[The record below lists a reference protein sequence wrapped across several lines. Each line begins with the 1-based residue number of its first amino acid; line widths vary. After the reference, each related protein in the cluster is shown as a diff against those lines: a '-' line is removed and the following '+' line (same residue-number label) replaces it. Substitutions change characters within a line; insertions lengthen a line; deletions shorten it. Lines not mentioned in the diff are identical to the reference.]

1 LDPHSSGAAMSRL
14 VAILVLLTTWG
25 WSCAAPVE
33 VRAVRIVDAGDR
45 TRLELDLSGTCTH
58 TAFAMH
64 NPERLVI
71 DVPDATLYG
80 RLPLAPTD
88 HPTLTGLR
96 SGIRAGDDLR
106 MVLDLKQ
113 GVRTKTFLLK
123 PDAEGGHRLVVDLV
137 PRATTSTAT
146 KRAASRV
153 AVPEA
158 TAESAPAN
166 TPEPK
171 ALDATRSTNR
181 GKADKG
187 AKGRR
192 LVIAIDPGHGGKDPG
207 AIGAKGTREKEIT
220 LVVAKRL
227 ATLVSKEPG
236 MRPYLTRDGDR
247 FVPLRK
253 RMTKARA
260 QGADLFISIHADAFK
275 DADVRGSA
283 VFTLSPRG
291 ASSEA
296 AKWLADRENA
306 ADLVGGV
313 DLGEADGVLATV
325 LLDMSQNATMEHS
338 GLAAQM
344 VLDKLQ
350 GLGNLHHTRVQRAGF
365 MVLKSPDIP
374 SILVEAAFISN
385 PDEEARLRDPS
396 QQQRLAEAIL
406 RGVKAYFRK
415 HPIPGSALADD
426 DDDDK
431 KGKDRGGAGRG

>member
-1 LDPHSSGAAMSRL
+1 MGRL

-25 WSCAAPVE
+25 CACAAPVE

-71 DVPDATLYG
+71 DVPDATLRG
-80 RLPLAPTD
+80 RLPLAPAN
-88 HPTLTGLR
+88 HSTLTGLR

-113 GVRTKTFLLK
+113 GVRSKTFLLK
-123 PDAEGGHRLVVDLV
+123 PDAEGGHRLIVDLV
-137 PRATTSTAT
+137 PSAALSAATSRSATAATTPEVKMAEPTP
-146 KRAASRV
+146 AS
-153 AVPEA
+153 
-158 TAESAPAN
+158 
-166 TPEPK
+166 TPELK
-171 ALDATRSTNR
+171 ALEAKPTTNR
-181 GKADKG
+181 GRAG
-187 AKGRR
+187 KGRR

-220 LVVAKRL
+220 LAVAKRL
-227 ATLVSKEPG
+227 AALISKEPG
-236 MRPYLTRDGDR
+236 MRPYLTRDGDS
-247 FVPLRK
+247 FIPLRK
-253 RMTKARA
+253 RMSKARA

-313 DLGEADGVLATV
+313 DLGEADSVLATV

-350 GLGNLHHTRVQRAGF
+350 GLGNLHHTQVQRAGF
-365 MVLKSPDIP
+365 VVLKSPDIP
-374 SILVEAAFISN
+374 SMLVEAAFISN
-385 PDEEARLRDPS
+385 PDEEVRLRDPS

-406 RGVKAYFRK
+406 RGIKAYFKK
-415 HPIPGSALADD
+415 HPIPGAALADD
-426 DDDDK
+426 NDDDK
-431 KGKDRGGAGRG
+431 KGKARASSGKG

>member
-1 LDPHSSGAAMSRL
+1 MSRL
-14 VAILVLLTTWG
+14 VAILMLLTSWG
-25 WSCAAPVE
+25 WACAAPVE

-45 TRLELDLSGTCTH
+45 TRLELDLSGACAH

-71 DVPDATLYG
+71 DVPDATLFG

-106 MVLDLKQ
+106 MILDLKQ
-113 GVRTKTFLLK
+113 KVRTKTFLLK
-123 PDAEGGHRLVVDLV
+123 GAEGGHRLVVDLV
-137 PRATTSTAT
+137 PGVTASTAT
-146 KRAASRV
+146 SRV
-153 AVPEA
+153 AAPEA
-158 TAESAPAN
+158 KAKATPAN
-166 TPEPK
+166 TPGTK
-171 ALDATRSTNR
+171 ALEAKRSTDS
-181 GKADKG
+181 GKAGKG

-207 AIGAKGTREKEIT
+207 AIGAKGTREKDVT
-220 LVVAKRL
+220 LAVAKRL
-227 ATLVSKEPG
+227 AALVSKEPG
-236 MRPYLTRDGDR
+236 MRPYLTRDGDS
-247 FVPLRK
+247 FIPLRK

-275 DADVRGSA
+275 DAEVSGSA
-283 VFTLSPRG
+283 VFTLSPQG

-306 ADLVGGV
+306 AGRVGGV
-313 DLGEADGVLATV
+313 DLGEANGVLATV

-338 GLAAQM
+338 VLAAQM

-350 GLGNLHHTRVQRAGF
+350 GLGNLHHTQVQRAGF
-365 MVLKSPDIP
+365 MVLKSPDTP

-385 PDEEARLRDPS
+385 PDDEAKLLDPS
-396 QQQRLAEAIL
+396 QQQRLAEAIF
-406 RGVKAYFRK
+406 RGIKAYFRK

-426 DDDDK
+426 DDDK
-431 KGKDRGGAGRG
+431 KGKGRSGAGKG

>member
-1 LDPHSSGAAMSRL
+1 MGRL

-25 WSCAAPVE
+25 CACAAPVE

-71 DVPDATLYG
+71 DVPDATLRG
-80 RLPLAPTD
+80 RLPLAPAN
-88 HPTLTGLR
+88 HSTLTGLR

-123 PDAEGGHRLVVDLV
+123 PDAEGGHRLVIDLV
-137 PRATTSTAT
+137 PSATLSAATS
-146 KRAASRV
+146 RS
-153 AVPEA
+153 A
-158 TAESAPAN
+158 TAAATHEVKMAEPTTAS

-171 ALDATRSTNR
+171 ALDAKPTTNR
-181 GKADKG
+181 GKAG
-187 AKGRR
+187 KGRR

-220 LVVAKRL
+220 LAVAKRL
-227 ATLVSKEPG
+227 AALISKEPG
-236 MRPYLTRDGDR
+236 MRPYLTRDGDS
-247 FVPLRK
+247 FIPLRK
-253 RMTKARA
+253 RMSKARA

-313 DLGEADGVLATV
+313 DLGEADSVLATV

-350 GLGNLHHTRVQRAGF
+350 GLGNLHHTKVQRAGF

-374 SILVEAAFISN
+374 SMLVEAAFISN

-406 RGVKAYFRK
+406 RGVKAYFKK
-415 HPIPGSALADD
+415 HPIPGAALADEN
-426 DDDDK
+426 DDDK
-431 KGKDRGGAGRG
+431 KGKARGSAGKG

>member
-1 LDPHSSGAAMSRL
+1 MGRL
-14 VAILVLLTTWG
+14 VAILVLLASWG
-25 WSCAAPVE
+25 CAGAAPVE

-45 TRLELDLSGTCTH
+45 TRLVMDLSGTCTH

-71 DVPDATLYG
+71 DVPDATLRG
-80 RLPLAPTD
+80 RLPLAPAN
-88 HPTLTGLR
+88 HSTLTGLR

-123 PDAEGGHRLVVDLV
+123 PDAEGGHRLIVDLV
-137 PRATTSTAT
+137 PSATLSAATS
-146 KRAASRV
+146 RS
-153 AVPEA
+153 A
-158 TAESAPAN
+158 TAATAPEVKMVEPTTAG
-166 TPEPK
+166 TPELK
-171 ALDATRSTNR
+171 AVEAKPTTNR
-181 GKADKG
+181 GKAG
-187 AKGRR
+187 KGRR

-220 LVVAKRL
+220 LAVAKRL
-227 ATLVSKEPG
+227 AALISKEPG
-236 MRPYLTRDGDR
+236 MRPYLTRDGDS
-247 FVPLRK
+247 FIPLRK
-253 RMTKARA
+253 RMSKARA

-313 DLGEADGVLATV
+313 DLGEADSVLATV

-350 GLGNLHHTRVQRAGF
+350 GLGNLHHTQVQRAGF
-365 MVLKSPDIP
+365 MVLKAPDIP
-374 SILVEAAFISN
+374 SMLVEAAFISN
-385 PDEEARLRDPS
+385 PDEEVRLRDPS

-406 RGVKAYFRK
+406 RGIKAYFKK
-415 HPIPGSALADD
+415 HPIPGAALADD
-426 DDDDK
+426 NDDDK
-431 KGKDRGGAGRG
+431 KSKARASTGKG